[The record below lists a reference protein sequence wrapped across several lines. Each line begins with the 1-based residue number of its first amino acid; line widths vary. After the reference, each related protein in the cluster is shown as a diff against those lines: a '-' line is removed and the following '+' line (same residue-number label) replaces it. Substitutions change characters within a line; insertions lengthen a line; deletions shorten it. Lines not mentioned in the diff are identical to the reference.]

1 VTDVTKRCAKFDR
14 QSRHRARQAAGCATR
29 WVPLLVPFVVPVDH
43 DVNNL
48 VVSAECDQLGWLSPR
63 IRELQ

>member
-1 VTDVTKRCAKFDR
+1 MSPSAVQNSTG
-14 QSRHRARQAAGCATR
+14 SRGIAPGRLLAAATR